1 MGKKNQK
8 EIDRLLSRPKD
19 YTYKELSSLLNGLGY
34 TESNQ
39 GKTSGSRVRFI
50 NPNTK
55 HKIMIHKPHP
65 SPVLK
70 MYIIDE
76 VIKQL
81 KEVGEIQK

>member
-19 YTYKELSSLLNGLGY
+19 YTYKELSSLLNSLGY
-34 TESNQ
+34 IENNQ
-39 GKTSGSRVRFI
+39 GKTSGSRVRFF
-50 NPNTK
+50 NPNNNI
-55 HKIMIHKPHP
+55 KILIHKPHP

-70 MYIIDE
+70 MYIIDA

-81 KEVGEIQK
+81 KETGEI

>member
-8 EIDRLLSRPKD
+8 ELERLLSRPTD
-19 YTYKELSSLLNGLGY
+19 YTYKELSKLLTGLGY
-34 TESNQ
+34 KESNQ
-39 GKTSGSRVRFI
+39 GKTSGSKVKFI
-50 NPNTK
+50 NPDTN

-70 MYIIDE
+70 MYVIDL

-81 KEVGEIQK
+81 KDIGEIKE